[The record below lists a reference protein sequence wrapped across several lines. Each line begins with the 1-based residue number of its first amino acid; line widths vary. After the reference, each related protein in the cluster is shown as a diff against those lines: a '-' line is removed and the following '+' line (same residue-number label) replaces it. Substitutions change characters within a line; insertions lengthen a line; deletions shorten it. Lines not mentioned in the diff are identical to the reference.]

1 MYGDDQEFAEKNY
14 AWNIAKMTVMWTAAN
29 FSGVLLQYM
38 NKYLSGTIFI
48 NFYIEGIA
56 GIVGYAIG
64 KPLQSYCKTKIS
76 FIVSYVVT
84 IFGAFLIFLF
94 ENEIVSSTTGESGFP
109 EGSEQDKKW
118 HLSRVIPWF
127 TFIAKIGTN
136 LTYSAASYASF
147 SDPTIFPLLKRS
159 TAVGI
164 CDFFA
169 IGITIFAPFVAEL
182 DRPIPILVVIFVSII
197 SLIVSFTFV
206 SPPK

>member
-1 MYGDDQEFAEKNY
+1 
-14 AWNIAKMTVMWTAAN
+14 
-29 FSGVLLQYM
+29 M

-48 NFYIEGIA
+48 NFYIEGLA

-64 KPLQSYCKTKIS
+64 KPLQSSCKTKIS
-76 FIVSYVVT
+76 FIVSYIVT
-84 IFGAFLIFLF
+84 ILGAFGIFLF
-94 ENEIVSSTTGESGFP
+94 ENGIISPYVFDSSSTSSP
-109 EGSEQDKKW
+109 YPAGSEQDKKW
-118 HLSRVIPWF
+118 HLQRIIPWF
-127 TFIAKIGTN
+127 TFVAKIGTN

-182 DRPIPILVVIFVSII
+182 DRPVPILVCIFVSLVG
-197 SLIVSFTFV
+197 LIVSFTFA
-206 SPPK
+206 SPSSPKEEQDRE